1 VLCPLCGIRKAR
13 RACPAIH
20 DQICTVCC
28 GTKRLTEIACPSDCV
43 YLAAAREHP
52 PAAAV
57 RQQQQDF
64 TVFVKALAD
73 FNRRQAQLFLAIN
86 TVIARY
92 EAPELQ
98 AVVDD
103 DVIEAASVLAATYET
118 ASRGVIYEHRASTLS
133 AERLGTAI
141 RAMLREVGGA
151 GGSAFERDV
160 AVVLRRVEQTAQTA
174 HASGG
179 GDSRAYFKLLDRVLS
194 RREEE
199 APGGTPSD
207 TETDRASRLILP

>member
-1 VLCPLCGIRKAR
+1 
-13 RACPAIH
+13 
-20 DQICTVCC
+20 
-28 GTKRLTEIACPSDCV
+28 V

-52 PAAAV
+52 PAATL
-57 RQQQQDF
+57 RQQQQDY

-92 EAPELQ
+92 EPPELQ

-103 DVIEAASVLAATYET
+103 DVIEAAAALAATYET
-118 ASRGVIYEHRASTLS
+118 ASRGVIYEHRAATLS
-133 AERLGTAI
+133 AERLGVAI
-141 RAMLREVGGA
+141 RAMLTEVAGT

-160 AVVLRRVEQTAQTA
+160 AVVLRRVEETARTA

-179 GDSRAYFKLLDRVLS
+179 GDSRAYFKLLDRILS
-194 RREEE
+194 PRDEPAGAEPPDPDKG
-199 APGGTPSD
+199 AP
-207 TETDRASRLILP
+207 RLILP

>member
-1 VLCPLCGIRKAR
+1 MI
-13 RACPAIH
+13 
-20 DQICTVCC
+20 
-28 GTKRLTEIACPSDCV
+28 EIDCPSDCI

-52 PAAAV
+52 PAVAV

-92 EAPELQ
+92 EPPELQ
-98 AVVDD
+98 AVVDE
-103 DVIEAASVLAATYET
+103 DVIEAAAALAATYET
-118 ASRGVIYEHRASTLS
+118 ASRGVIYEHRATTLA
-133 AERLGTAI
+133 AERLAGAI
-141 RAMLREVGGA
+141 RTMLGEVGGT

-160 AVVLRRVEQTAQTA
+160 AVVLRRVEQTARSA

-179 GDSRAYFKLLDRVLS
+179 GDSRGYFKLLDRVLS
-194 RREEE
+194 KRDEP
-199 APGGTPSD
+199 PGSPPSD
-207 TETDRASRLILP
+207 GEKPARLILP

>member
-1 VLCPLCGIRKAR
+1 V
-13 RACPAIH
+13 H

-28 GTKRLTEIACPSDCV
+28 GTKRLTEIDCPSGCV

-57 RQQQQDF
+57 RQQQQDYA
-64 TVFVKALAD
+64 VFVKALAD

-92 EAPELQ
+92 EAPALQ

-103 DVIEAASVLAATYET
+103 DVIDAAAALAATYET
-118 ASRGVIYEHRASTLS
+118 ASRGVIYEHRAMTSS
-133 AERLGTAI
+133 GERLGAAI
-141 RAMLREVGGA
+141 RAMLREVEGS

-160 AVVLRRVEQTAQTA
+160 AVVLRRVDQTARAA
-174 HASGG
+174 HAAGA
-179 GDSRAYFKLLDRVLS
+179 GDSRAYFKLLDRLLS
-194 RREEE
+194 RRDEPAEAE
-199 APGGTPSD
+199 APQAEKEAP
-207 TETDRASRLILP
+207 RLILP

>member
-13 RACPAIH
+13 RTCPAVH

-28 GTKRLTEIACPSDCV
+28 GTKRLTEINCPADCV
-43 YLAAAREHP
+43 YLATAREHP

-57 RQQQQDF
+57 RRQQQDF
-64 TVFVKALAD
+64 TLFVKALAD
-73 FNRRQAQLFLAIN
+73 FNRRQAQLFLAVN

-92 EAPELQ
+92 EPPELQ

-103 DVIEAASVLAATYET
+103 VVVEAAAALAATYET

-133 AERLGTAI
+133 AGRLAAAI
-141 RAMLREVGGA
+141 RAMISEVGGT

-160 AVVLRRVEQTAQTA
+160 ALVLRRVEQTARTA
-174 HASGG
+174 QASASG
-179 GDSRAYFKLLDRVLS
+179 DVRAYFKLLDRVLS
-194 RREEE
+194 KRDEP
-199 APGGTPSD
+199 PGSAPSD
-207 TETDRASRLILP
+207 DEKPARLILP